1 MKPEDPRTFDGDG
14 ALFRLTVEALRLRNA
29 HRLDP
34 FLAVASSRV
43 LPLPHQIT
51 AVYEELLPRQ
61 PLRFLLADDPGAG
74 KTIMAGL
81 YLRELLARGE
91 LSRCLIVCPGS
102 LADQWQDELHDKF
115 QIDLDVLTRQDF
127 ETAPEGNPFLRKR
140 RVICRLDQL
149 SRDESVWR
157 HLQHPEIV
165 WDLMIVDEA
174 HKMSAHY
181 WGNELKKTRRF
192 RLGEVLGRV
201 ARNLL
206 LMTAT
211 PHNGKEED
219 FQAFLGL
226 LDADRF
232 EGKYREGVH
241 HVDASDL
248 MRRMVKEDLVHAD
261 GRKLFP
267 ERRAYTVAYHLS
279 PDETRLYEEVT
290 TYVRQEMNRAERL
303 AEEQGGGQRR
313 SIVGFALTT
322 LQRRLA
328 SSPHAIHRSLERRRE
343 RLEERLREL
352 RSGAAVQP
360 AQLEL
365 PEVDDLDEL
374 PEEELHELTEQVLD
388 EVTAAL
394 TLQELQAEILTLRD
408 LEALA
413 LAVKRSEVDSKW
425 RELRSLLDGNAL
437 LFDSQ
442 GHRRKLILFTEHRDT
457 LDSLAGKLRTFI
469 GRPEAVV
476 TIRGGMPRP
485 ERRKVQELFL
495 HDPEVLVL
503 LATDAA
509 GEGVN
514 LQRAHLMIN
523 YDLPWNPNRLEQ
535 RFGRIHRIG
544 QTEVCHCWNLVA
556 EGTREGD
563 VYLRLFEKLQA
574 EKDALQGKVFDVL
587 GRAFSQVPLRDLLV
601 DAIRYGDDPAVR
613 ARLDREIDTAVAPE
627 HLERLLAEDALPR
640 DVLDASRLRKIREDL
655 DRAETTRLQ
664 PHQIA
669 SFFLEAFQHLGGR
682 LFEREPRRYEITHLP
697 RTLRREG
704 TPETGRIER
713 ITFHKDR
720 IAVPGA
726 PEAAFITPGHP
737 LLAAVVDALLDSGST
752 ILRQGAILIDDTDP
766 GEAVRL
772 LVCLEDGFPQL
783 LEADASGHL
792 HPLGPAPHLGYRPA
806 TPEERAR
813 LAPLLGADWLNRL
826 ETLCAPLM
834 RKHQEEAAVLRRVR
848 NQQTAQVVRERLTAE
863 ITFWD
868 RRAEELRA
876 QEKAGKKP
884 RMSWQ
889 RARRRVEELERRLR
903 ERLEALEGEGLVA
916 ALPPHSLT
924 AALVIPRG
932 RIGSSN
938 LATPGR

>member
-1 MKPEDPRTFDGDG
+1 MKSPTFDGDG
-14 ALFRLTVEALRLRNA
+14 ALFRLALEALRLRNA
-29 HRLDP
+29 HRFDP

-51 AVYEELLPRQ
+51 AVYGELLPRQ

-81 YLRELLARGE
+81 YMRELLARRE
-91 LSRCLIVCPGS
+91 LERCLIVCPGS

-127 ETAPEGNPFLRKR
+127 ETAPEGNPFLSKR
-140 RVICRLDQL
+140 LVICRLDQL
-149 SRDESVWR
+149 SRNEHAWQC
-157 HLQHPEIV
+157 LQHPEID
-165 WDLMIVDEA
+165 WDLVIVDEA

-192 RLGEVLGRV
+192 KLGEVLGRI

-226 LDADRF
+226 LDPDRF

-279 PDETRLYEEVT
+279 PDEARLYEEVT
-290 TYVRQEMNRAERL
+290 TYVRQEMNRAERF
-303 AEEQGGGQRR
+303 AEEQGGGTRR
-313 SIVGFALTT
+313 NSVGFALTT

-352 RSGAAVQP
+352 RSGAAP
-360 AQLEL
+360 APFQIDL
-365 PEVDDLDEL
+365 PDAEDLDEL
-374 PEEELHELTEQVLD
+374 PEEELHELAEQVLD
-388 EVTAAL
+388 EATAAR
-394 TLQELQAEILTLRD
+394 TIQELQAEILTLRD

-425 RELRSLLDGNAL
+425 RELRSLLDGNARM
-437 LFDSQ
+437 FDAQ
-442 GHRRKLILFTEHRDT
+442 GRRRKLILFTEHRDT

-476 TIRGGMPRP
+476 TIRGGMPRS

-563 VYLRLFEKLQA
+563 VYLRLFQKLQA

-601 DAIRYGDDPAVR
+601 EAIRYGDDPLVR
-613 ARLDREIDTAVAPE
+613 ARLEQAIDTAAAPE
-627 HLERLLAEDALPR
+627 HLERLLAEDALAR
-640 DVLDASRLRKIREDL
+640 DVLDAPRLQKIREDL
-655 DRAETTRLQ
+655 DRAETTRIP

-669 SFFLEAFQHLGGR
+669 GFFLEAFQRLGGR
-682 LFEREPRRYEITHLP
+682 LFEREPRRYEITHIP
-697 RTLRREG
+697 RNLRRPG
-704 TPETGRIER
+704 TPETGKIER

-720 IAVPGA
+720 ISPPGA
-726 PEAAFITPGHP
+726 PEASFVTPGHP
-737 LLAAVVDALLDSGST
+737 LLAAVVDALLEGASET
-752 ILRQGAILIDDTDP
+752 LRRGALLIDDADP

-772 LVCLEDGFPQL
+772 LLCLENGFLELFEVDG
-783 LEADASGHL
+783 GGNL
-792 HPLGPAPHLGYRPA
+792 HPAGAAPHLGYRPA
-806 TPEERAR
+806 TPEEREH
-813 LAPLLGADWLNRL
+813 LAPLLAADWLGGL
-826 ETLCAPLM
+826 ETLCVPLVQE
-834 RKHQEEAAVLRRVR
+834 HQEEDAVRRTAQ
-848 NQQTAQVVRERLTAE
+848 NQQTAQAVRERLTAE

-876 QEKAGKKP
+876 QEQAGKKP

-903 ERLEALEGEGLVA
+903 DRLEALEGEGSET
-916 ALPPHSLT
+916 ALPPRILT
-924 AALVIPRG
+924 AGLVVSRG
-932 RIGSSN
+932 RIDYSN
-938 LATPGR
+938 SADMMR

>member
-165 WDLMIVDEA
+165 WDLVIVDEA

-303 AEEQGGGQRR
+303 AEEQGGGQRW

-352 RSGAAVQP
+352 RSGTAVQP

-365 PEVDDLDEL
+365 PEADDLDEL
-374 PEEELHELTEQVLD
+374 PEEELHELSEQVLD
-388 EVTAAL
+388 EATAAR
-394 TLQELQAEILTLRD
+394 TIQELQAEILTLRD

-457 LDSLAGKLRTFI
+457 LDFLADKLRTFI

-655 DRAETTRLQ
+655 DRAEATRLR
-664 PHQIA
+664 PSQIA
-669 SFFLEAFQHLGGR
+669 SFFLEAFQRLGGR

-697 RTLRREG
+697 RPLRRDG
-704 TPETGRIER
+704 KPETGRIER
-713 ITFHKDR
+713 ITFHKDH
-720 IAVPGA
+720 IAVPGV

-737 LLAAVVDALLDSGST
+737 LLAAVIDALLDSGSE
-752 ILRQGAILIDDTDP
+752 ILRQGAILIDAADP

-772 LVCLEDGFPQL
+772 LVCLEDGLPQL
-783 LEADASGHL
+783 LEADSAGHL
-792 HPLGPAPHLGYRPA
+792 HPLGPAPHLAYRPA

-813 LAPLLGADWLNRL
+813 LAPLLEADWLNRL
-826 ETLCAPLM
+826 DTLYAPLV
-834 RKHQEEAAVLRRVR
+834 RQHQEKVAVRRKAR
-848 NQQTAQVVRERLTAE
+848 NQQTAQAVRERLTAE

-868 RRAEELRA
+868 RRAEDLRA

-903 ERLEALEGEGLVA
+903 ERMEALEGDGSVT
-916 ALPPHSLT
+916 ALPPRFLT
-924 AALVIPRG
+924 AALVVPQG
-932 RIGSSN
+932 RIDSSN
-938 LATPGR
+938 LATPAR